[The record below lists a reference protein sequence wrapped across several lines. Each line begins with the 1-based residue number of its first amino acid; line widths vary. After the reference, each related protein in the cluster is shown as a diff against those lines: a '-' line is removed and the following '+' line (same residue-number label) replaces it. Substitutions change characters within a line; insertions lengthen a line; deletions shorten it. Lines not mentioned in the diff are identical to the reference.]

1 MGLPTGVTLT
11 MVWAVLLPVAVVT
24 VALRAAPFLFRRLL
38 RGSPLLEFLGVI
50 MPVSVMTVLVVYS
63 IAGATDAPGGV
74 VASLIATVVTLGL
87 HAYRRSLA
95 LSILTGT
102 FLYVVLVNWVF

>member
-1 MGLPTGVTLT
+1 MGLPAGITLG
-11 MVWAVLLPVAVVT
+11 MVWAVLIPVAIVT
-24 VALRAAPFLFRRLL
+24 VALRALPFLFRRLL
-38 RGSPLLEFLGVI
+38 RGSPLLDFLGML

-63 IAGATDAPGGV
+63 ITGTTDAPGG
-74 VASLIATVVTLGL
+74 AAAPLLAAVVTLGL

-102 FLYVVLVNWVF
+102 LVYVVLVNWVF

>member
-1 MGLPTGVTLT
+1 MGLPAGVTLG
-11 MVWAVLLPVAVVT
+11 MVWAVLIPVAIVT
-24 VALRAAPFLFRRLL
+24 IALRALPFLFRRLL
-38 RGSPLLEFLGVI
+38 RGSPLLDFLGLL

-63 IAGATDAPGGV
+63 IAGSSDAPGGV
-74 VASLIATVVTLGL
+74 GASLLAAVVTLGL

-102 FLYVVLVNWVF
+102 LLYVVLVNWVF